1 VVTAALKGMPI
12 THGVGNMDVDKLIAL
27 GYFKVNTGL
36 HAEAIRHFSEML
48 AKSPTLIA
56 ALVGRGTALALI
68 GQFMAAEDDFTKA
81 LLLQPR
87 LADGYRRRSQV
98 LGAQGKVAEA
108 IADLGVAVK
117 IEPAV
122 AETYYQR
129 ACLFHKLGDFAE
141 AQFDLAKA
149 VELDATQKMYY
160 NSLGLVENALGN
172 CPQAIDAFQKALA
185 MDPQYKDAHYGLGMA
200 LRDWGRTT
208 EALASFGRTLELDP
222 DYVNAHHLRSFLHF
236 TLGRHALCWRDAM
249 RVVELDPRHREALFL
264 KALALHDIGQFRKAV
279 TAYDA
284 LLKMYPDDSGWY
296 TREICL
302 KLHHLADTPAREKA
316 WDAQF
321 APVFKEAW
329 CKRTSPLT
337 ANLKGYVRQPPLNPS
352 IADVPIGKAQPV
364 LPDAALEL
372 IRVADDVGRRLQL
385 NTPGFLA
392 NARQHRM
399 GGLAALEAAQVI
411 RDFWDGKC
419 ELTWR
424 AMFDIIVQWR
434 QLSEANDPVW
444 WVDQLPEDLFFEGF
458 GLQTPM
464 ITGQLKVPKYYSY
477 FPRCFALTK
486 RLLQEQHVLTDAMAD
501 KVAAA
506 TTCADLWGAM
516 QRDFFVISPCF
527 RLPLEPGERPEA
539 TDRTAAERGWME
551 GTRITLV
558 QKLEERG
565 YQFTIRTPGTP
576 DRYRAYTAE
585 LDLLCFF
592 LNRFLE

>member
-1 VVTAALKGMPI
+1 
-12 THGVGNMDVDKLIAL
+12 
-27 GYFKVNTGL
+27 
-36 HAEAIRHFSEML
+36 
-48 AKSPTLIA
+48 
-56 ALVGRGTALALI
+56 
-68 GQFMAAEDDFTKA
+68 
-81 LLLQPR
+81 
-87 LADGYRRRSQV
+87 
-98 LGAQGKVAEA
+98 
-108 IADLGVAVK
+108 
-117 IEPAV
+117 
-122 AETYYQR
+122 
-129 ACLFHKLGDFAE
+129 
-141 AQFDLAKA
+141 
-149 VELDATQKMYY
+149 
-160 NSLGLVENALGN
+160 
-172 CPQAIDAFQKALA
+172 
-185 MDPQYKDAHYGLGMA
+185 
-200 LRDWGRTT
+200 
-208 EALASFGRTLELDP
+208 
-222 DYVNAHHLRSFLHF
+222 
-236 TLGRHALCWRDAM
+236 
-249 RVVELDPRHREALFL
+249 
-264 KALALHDIGQFRKAV
+264 
-279 TAYDA
+279 
-284 LLKMYPDDSGWY
+284 
-296 TREICL
+296 
-302 KLHHLADTPAREKA
+302 
-316 WDAQF
+316 
-321 APVFKEAW
+321 
-329 CKRTSPLT
+329 
-337 ANLKGYVRQPPLNPS
+337 
-352 IADVPIGKAQPV
+352 
-364 LPDAALEL
+364 
-372 IRVADDVGRRLQL
+372 VGRRLQL

-399 GGLAALEAAQVI
+399 GGLAALEAAQAI

-585 LDLLCFF
+585 LDLLWDRILAEVRQPSGQPDRLADCFVEFYFLWVNFQPLTRGSAATGLIALLAFF
-592 LNRFLE
+592 LAAGEDVSCVVRPGVQTDWEAITTPLCADFRNDVAPWLYANRTPSDLLPRLPRVADTFHTYRQCLEALNRDLA